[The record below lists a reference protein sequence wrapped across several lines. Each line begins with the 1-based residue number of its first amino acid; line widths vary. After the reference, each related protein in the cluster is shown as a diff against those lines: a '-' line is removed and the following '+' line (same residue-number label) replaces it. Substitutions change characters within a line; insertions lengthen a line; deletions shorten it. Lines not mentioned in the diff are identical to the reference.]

1 MKVKIVFDEIS
12 QLVWAVRVVERSE
25 KYGLND
31 ALTHE
36 SDVPLVE
43 FYDTR
48 YGHTDLGQ
56 FVSRYSLDT
65 LLNHEGGLCLDGGV
79 PNWNIYGA
87 AMTKVVTWLNA
98 NYPHT
103 KPAEEL
109 RF

>member
-12 QLVWAVRVVERSE
+12 QQAWAIRVVEQGES
-25 KYGLND
+25 YGKD
-31 ALTHE
+31 DCLTH
-36 SDVPLVE
+36 DGTVPLVE

-87 AMTKVVTWLNA
+87 AMTKVVTWLKA
-98 NYPHT
+98 NYPHI